1 MKQFKNKNIIKLPF
15 ELQPVLV
22 ESVYFPLQI
31 SNLRFESSVILN
43 GSKTNATTGQQKPQF
58 ESSVILNGSKTYP
71 LRKWRNYLFES
82 SVILNGSKTNIFRCK
97 AIAKFESSVILN
109 GSKTFFRNSE
119 RPA

>member
-43 GSKTNATTGQQKPQF
+43 GSKTCLLFICQNITYFLKTTLYFTLTPYFAEESKP
-58 ESSVILNGSKTYP
+58 SSSNLRTKP
-71 LRKWRNYLFES
+71 LI
-82 SVILNGSKTNIFRCK
+82 V
-97 AIAKFESSVILN
+97 A
-109 GSKTFFRNSE
+109 
-119 RPA
+119 

>member
-43 GSKTNATTGQQKPQF
+43 GSKTSRMHELDDG
-58 ESSVILNGSKTYP
+58 
-71 LRKWRNYLFES
+71 R
-82 SVILNGSKTNIFRCK
+82 
-97 AIAKFESSVILN
+97 FESSVILN
-109 GSKTFFRNSE
+109 GSKTFVFLLL
-119 RPA
+119 

>member
-43 GSKTNATTGQQKPQF
+43 GSKTEFLCFFHCLMF
-58 ESSVILNGSKTYP
+58 ESSVILNGSKTLWDMEYQSIP
-71 LRKWRNYLFES
+71 FES
-82 SVILNGSKTNIFRCK
+82 SVILNGSKTVNY
-97 AIAKFESSVILN
+97 
-109 GSKTFFRNSE
+109 THYRN
-119 RPA
+119 RHYRACVCG